1 MELAQPRIDPT
12 AFVAPTA
19 TVLGDVSLESHTV
32 VMFGAVLR
40 SEEDKITVGERT
52 NVQDNAVLH
61 TDAGSPCTVGA
72 SVTIGHSAVVHG
84 ATVGDHC
91 LIGIGALVLN
101 GSAMGEGA
109 WIAAGSVLPEGRRIP
124 DWMLAVGSP
133 ARVVRELTPDEI
145 ERQSDGVETYQQLAA
160 LYRQL

>member
-40 SEEDKITVGERT
+40 SEEDRITVGERT

-61 TDAGSPCTVGA
+61 TDAGSPCAVGA

-91 LIGIGALVLN
+91 LIGIGAVVLN

-109 WIAAGSVLPEGRRIP
+109 WIAAGSVLPEGHRIP
-124 DWMLAVGSP
+124 DWTLAVGSP
-133 ARVVRELTPDEI
+133 ARIVRELTPDEI
-145 ERQSDGVETYQQLAA
+145 ERQSHGVETYQQLAA
-160 LYRQL
+160 RYRQL